1 MADLFDR
8 LFPSDPGE
16 DSIAV
21 HYLFAALVDYA
32 AGETTRAQI
41 VAYWS
46 LDADAEVDLDVLCD
60 AIDSLGTST
69 AKMAF
74 GTELHAVLM
83 FAEAGAKY
91 DTRAAFKTRL
101 GL

>member
-8 LFPSDPGE
+8 LFPDDPAVE
-16 DSIAV
+16 NIAV
-21 HYLFAALVDYA
+21 HYFFSALVDYA

-41 VAYWS
+41 ITFWA
-46 LDADAEVDLDVLCD
+46 LDAEAQTDLNTLCD
-60 AIDSLGTST
+60 AID
-69 AKMAF
+69 AKPTTTEKMVF

-91 DTRAAFKTRL
+91 TTKTAFKTRL

>member
-8 LFPSDPGE
+8 LFTE
-16 DSIAV
+16 DAIDNIPV
-21 HYLFAALVDYA
+21 HYFFAALVDYA
-32 AGETTRAQI
+32 AGETTRQQI
-41 VAYWS
+41 INYWS
-46 LDADAEVDLDVLCD
+46 MDSEAQTDLNTLCD
-60 AIDSLGTST
+60 HIDGLGTAT

-74 GTELHAVLM
+74 GTELHAVMM

-91 DTRAAFKTRL
+91 NIKAAFRTRL

>member
-8 LFPSDPGE
+8 LFPDDPNVE
-16 DSIAV
+16 NIAV
-21 HYLFAALVDYA
+21 HYFFSALVDYA
-32 AGETTRAQI
+32 AAETTRAQI
-41 VAYWS
+41 IAYWL
-46 LDADAEVDLDVLCD
+46 LDAEAQTDLNVLCD
-60 AIDSLGTST
+60 AIDVLPTLT
-69 AKMAF
+69 QKMAF

-91 DTRAAFKTRL
+91 TTKETFKTRL